1 MPFVLFRCST
11 TAESPPDGGGECVTF
26 ITGVAGRETVLTGA
40 AELLF
45 GVTAVEPG
53 GSAAAFTLLLAPLAA
68 PASTL
73 ETFHSLFT
81 PVKHPSLSPAAPL
94 TFFGFHVFPVIV
106 RELVLYPALLYSLP
120 FVVVL
125 VVVEPQLLVFIQRP
139 GIPAVSAGGKAA
151 L

>member
-1 MPFVLFRCST
+1 MLLLVLFRCST
-11 TAESPPDGGGECVTF
+11 TAGSPLDRGEECVTF
-26 ITGVAGRETVLTGA
+26 ITGVAGRETLLTGA

-81 PVKHPSLSPAAPL
+81 PVKHS
-94 TFFGFHVFPVIV
+94 
-106 RELVLYPALLYSLP
+106 LYP
-120 FVVVL
+120 
-125 VVVEPQLLVFIQRP
+125 QLH
-139 GIPAVSAGGKAA
+139 A
-151 L
+151 